1 MGGPSNQV
9 PMPNQANLQFPA
21 DFGDYCFSWAPRDAS
36 AAKEEANGDMAP
48 IYLGEGYG
56 YNPVTKTRF
65 YVSGLVPAESL
76 VPGKEIVFPQGVNVP
91 DVDEAADVQFPTNGM
106 SWCYVGDGCGSAQ
119 SDGWSTWSE
128 CGDGKAWD
136 NQPKPKFPEVTEC
149 PVTYNDPQGKMHLLT
164 RKVSTVDHDVCVGTD
179 DKNECHDGSSLGGAA
194 VGYVSTFKL
203 ADGMVQL
210 QRAYN
215 ADAKDTCVFPFGE
228 QTKYCTA
235 PGSYGTATEV
245 GYAFTGEH
253 PGTIKAEFKS
263 SAAEKD
269 SCFGIPGSEKDACW
283 TDGAVLGSVYLLDPV
298 HHDSWSVCGTPPA
311 TEEKWSFTIATH
323 VEGELAATDP
333 NTEQVSWVALAEGV
347 YETSDGTKF
356 QAGIS
361 FVPSGS
367 DFHTVQ
373 FHESF
378 GAAPVV
384 VANILAEGGVP
395 NLKMREAD
403 TEAFFVKQGDADVV
417 LHWLAVEAKDGY
429 LSSYPFS
436 AGMLDDVTPDGVTV
450 EWDDHQFFQTPLVLA
465 SVVTARDEAATC
477 ELRTTSNT
485 VKNVTFALEGSQ
497 TAEKVAYLVYNGQ
510 AKAGSV
516 FNAKPLLSMTYSYSV
531 GGWGECGNA
540 GANPRAGTSTR
551 AVECKGTNERTYDNA
566 YCEGEAPVGEEDC
579 CIPATSAA
587 FEGKNCGM
595 IADGCGGE
603 ADLGACS
610 SSCTDNVCMEWKKS
624 TETPTANSD
633 LGTWGEVEGCAD
645 GVVATG
651 ARFKVQGFQGTNALV
666 KKYDDGAKNMQCS
679 GSAGVKLAEYQ
690 QADDSKATCSAKCD
704 ETEGCAGFDVAGR
717 ADGYEGPHKCR
728 LFSAC
733 EPVASTG
740 SGESGCSSIAGTWTS
755 NGADDIVLTQDG
767 CKGSSGSWDFKVDG
781 ESATIVGH
789 GVTGT
794 VSATQI
800 HWSNG
805 IMYARLVPT
814 AYLLHKPQ
822 DDTGVNA
829 VELVCANGARVT
841 SSEGS
846 KGEWGQEATC
856 DGIVGVRVRS
866 LTEQGDGDTQDDVG
880 VTAVEFKCADGTVL
894 KSASID
900 EGTSWA
906 SRRRSTRP
914 RAPRTS
920 PGSTASRSSAAC
932 TLPRAVVR
940 RCDLEMLQLGL
951 TRRSACV
958 GPHGIVLARCVGR
971 PAGPSFLWDGR

>member
-48 IYLGEGYG
+48 IGIGEGYG
-56 YNPVTKTRF
+56 YNPVTKTQF

-91 DVDEAADVQFPTNGM
+91 DVDEAADVQFPTNGV

-149 PVTYNDPQGKMHLLT
+149 PVTYNGPQGKMHLLT

-228 QTKYCTA
+228 QGKYCKA
-235 PGSYGTATEV
+235 AGSYSAPTEL

-311 TEEKWSFTIATH
+311 TEEKWSFTIPTH

-356 QAGIS
+356 QAGIAH
-361 FVPSGS
+361 VPSGS

-403 TEAFFVKQGDADVV
+403 TEAFFVKQGSADVV

-450 EWDDHQFFQTPLVLA
+450 EWDDHQFFQTQLVLA

-485 VKNVTFALEGSQ
+485 AKNVTFALEGSQ

-566 YCEGEAPVGEEDC
+566 YCEGEAPVAEEDC
-579 CIPATSAA
+579 CIPKIPADFAAGTCGSQEDGCGGDVALEECTYSFEEGDWAECHLGSNAYGNGKQTRSVKCQRSDGVTVENMMCGAPPAAEQDCCVAATASA
-587 FEGKNCGM
+587 FEGKNCGLV
-595 IADGCGGE
+595 ADGCGGE

-610 SSCTDNVCMEWKKS
+610 SSCIDNVCMEWKK
-624 TETPTANSD
+624 TTQKPTANSD
-633 LGTWGEVEGCAD
+633 LGEWGEAEGCAE

-666 KKYDDGAKNMQCS
+666 KKSDDGAKNMQCS
-679 GSAGVKLAEYQ
+679 GGVKLAEYQ
-690 QADDSKATCSAKCD
+690 QADASKATCAAKCD
-704 ETEGCAGFDVAGR
+704 ETAGCAGFDVAGR
-717 ADGYEGPHKCR
+717 ADGHEG
-728 LFSAC
+728 
-733 EPVASTG
+733 
-740 SGESGCSSIAGTWTS
+740 
-755 NGADDIVLTQDG
+755 
-767 CKGSSGSWDFKVDG
+767 
-781 ESATIVGH
+781 
-789 GVTGT
+789 
-794 VSATQI
+794 
-800 HWSNG
+800 
-805 IMYARLVPT
+805 
-814 AYLLHKPQ
+814 
-822 DDTGVNA
+822 
-829 VELVCANGARVT
+829 
-841 SSEGS
+841 
-846 KGEWGQEATC
+846 
-856 DGIVGVRVRS
+856 
-866 LTEQGDGDTQDDVG
+866 
-880 VTAVEFKCADGTVL
+880 
-894 KSASID
+894 
-900 EGTSWA
+900 
-906 SRRRSTRP
+906 
-914 RAPRTS
+914 
-920 PGSTASRSSAAC
+920 
-932 TLPRAVVR
+932 
-940 RCDLEMLQLGL
+940 
-951 TRRSACV
+951 
-958 GPHGIVLARCVGR
+958 
-971 PAGPSFLWDGR
+971 